1 MELQNHL
8 QLLLLLLLHWDIL
21 FVLGFKG
28 EFLSFAFG
36 SQNVK
41 IRWKWIKY
49 VRLPLKGFIL
59 KQMCIAFSICSKD
72 SIVYEKILLPYQRQ
86 STRRDQCCTSLGF
99 LCQVLAAFAL
109 RAFSWLSFPRSS
121 GRREFPWAIINF
133 FILLTAQVQRGVYSF
148 LFI

>member
-49 VRLPLKGFIL
+49 VRLPSKGFIL

-86 STRRDQCCTSLGF
+86 STHRDQCCTSLGF

-133 FILLTAQVQRGVYSF
+133 FILLTAQVQRDVYSF

>member
-36 SQNVK
+36 IQNVK
-41 IRWKWIKY
+41 RWKWIKY
-49 VRLPLKGFIL
+49 VRLPLLKGFIL
-59 KQMCIAFSICSKD
+59 KQMCTAFLICSKD
-72 SIVYEKILLPYQRQ
+72 SIAYDKILLPYQMQ
-86 STRRDQCCTSLGF
+86 NTCRDQCCANLGF
-99 LCQVLAAFAL
+99 LCQILAAL
-109 RAFSWLSFPRSS
+109 DLKAFSWLSFPRIS
-121 GRREFPWAIINF
+121 GRRAFPSGILNF
-133 FILLTAQVQRGVYSF
+133 FILLIDQVQRGVHSF